1 MPESLGRTLK
11 KIRESRHLSTE
22 EVSERSRIPRNIVS
36 TIEEDRL
43 AEIKSIFYA
52 KSFVKTYASFLGALG
67 ETVVKEFLVGEG
79 LKPSP
84 TQPQKKP
91 GMARREQACLFPTPN
106 SLIKYKK
113 QIIAVIIGI
122 LALWILSM
130 AVGQAGKFI
139 KNRPVKKQTKAAVTK
154 KEEPKKIDKKNDIK
168 KSVGEGLKP
177 SPTEKPEFIEVEVS
191 ASDNTYLQIISDND
205 ILFKGL
211 FKKGGKDTWKA
222 RKELKLEAGNSGA
235 IKISVNGKPAN
246 FAGKKG
252 EKKEIIITKDGIK
265 N

>member
-22 EVSERSRIPRNIVS
+22 EVSERSRIPKNTVS
-36 TIEEDRL
+36 IIEEDRL
-43 AEIKSIFYA
+43 AEIKSVFYA
-52 KSFVKTYASFLGALG
+52 KSFVKTYASFLGALN
-67 ETVVKEFLVGEG
+67 EPIIKEYLNSSQSQKKSEPVS
-79 LKPSP
+79 KPS
-84 TQPQKKP
+84 Q
-91 GMARREQACLFPTPN
+91 RQAAQETSQVDFSN
-106 SLIKYKK
+106 ISKYKK

-130 AVGQAGKFI
+130 AIGHAGKFI
-139 KNRPVKKQTKAAVTK
+139 KKIPVKKDIKVVAVKKQAPKKAEKEKPKETK
-154 KEEPKKIDKKNDIK
+154 KEILEESSN
-168 KSVGEGLKP
+168 
-177 SPTEKPEFIEVEVS
+177 EKPEFIEVEVS

-235 IKISVNGKPAN
+235 IKINLNGKPAN

-252 EKKEIIITKDGIK
+252 EKKEIVITKDGIK
-265 N
+265 